1 MPRKKKELT
10 DVTKEEAAPIIDQ
23 DAEFISDLL
32 EATKLAKIESDEFKL
47 DFTEEEVNLP
57 EAIPVRKAAPKRK
70 PAYLPGDHFYLYFGQ
85 KRVKGKWRVRGSF
98 AKLTEKTKEIE
109 MKDGEVITVRI
120 RKQSNPSKTW
130 LARQKDAA

>member
-1 MPRKKKELT
+1 MPRKKKEVA
-10 DVTKEEAAPIIDQ
+10 DVTEVAPIIDQ
-23 DAEFISDLL
+23 DAEFISGLL

-70 PAYLPGDHFYLYFGQ
+70 PAYLPGDHFYLYFGH

-98 AKLTEKTKEIE
+98 SKLTDQTKEIE
-109 MKDGEVITVRI
+109 KKDGEIITVHI
-120 RKQSNPSKTW
+120 RKQSNPSKSW
-130 LARQKDAA
+130 IARQKNAA